1 MEYKTR
7 YPALE
12 AEEAKRAADPEW
24 AAAEDAK
31 TAAIVAENRKRA
43 YEKDYKVDMD
53 EYWKLFNA
61 DKERFIAR
69 GCSEELAYKLACSS
83 AQYRED
89 KRLGLS
95 TDQEAMMDDLTWATR
110 VAELLKQ
117 LNNDLEEL
125 EQQRGKTLQQEATT
139 EAK

>member
-12 AEEAKRAADPEW
+12 ELEAKRAADPEW

-31 TAAIVAENRKRA
+31 TAAIVEEKRRIA
-43 YEKDYKVDMD
+43 YEKEYKVDMD

-69 GCSEELAYKLACSS
+69 GCSEELAHKLACSS

-95 TDQEAMMDDLTWATR
+95 TD
-110 VAELLKQ
+110 
-117 LNNDLEEL
+117 
-125 EQQRGKTLQQEATT
+125 
-139 EAK
+139 

>member
-1 MEYKTR
+1 MEYKTT

-12 AEEAKRAADPEW
+12 ALAAKRAADPVW
-24 AAAEDAK
+24 AAEEDARK
-31 TAAIVAENRKRA
+31 AAIIEENRRIA
-43 YEKDYKVDMD
+43 YEKEYKVDMD

-61 DKERFIAR
+61 DKDRFIAQ
-69 GCSEELAYKLACSS
+69 GCSEELAHSLACSS

-110 VAELLKQ
+110 VAEILKK
-117 LNNDLEEL
+117 LNEELEEL
-125 EQQRGKTLQQEATT
+125 EQQRELSKGD
-139 EAK
+139 AK

>member
-1 MEYKTR
+1 LPVNKNNCKKTGKKYCNSFLVEYNRFRSADINTSLKEIVMEYKTR

-12 AEEAKRAADPEW
+12 ALEAKRAADPEW

-31 TAAIVAENRKRA
+31 TAAIVAENRRIA

-61 DKERFIAR
+61 DKQRFLDM
-69 GCSEELAYKLACSS
+69 GCSEKTAHAQACGL

-95 TDQEAMMDDLTWATR
+95 TD
-110 VAELLKQ
+110 
-117 LNNDLEEL
+117 
-125 EQQRGKTLQQEATT
+125 
-139 EAK
+139 